1 MNTLMKRTLIVC
13 VLALTSMAAFAQK
26 DPGFGVKA
34 GLNFNSN
41 GDYKFDSAPSLSSD
55 TKMGWHLGVFGQF
68 GDNVFF
74 RPELIYTKTSS
85 EYDGADFDMK
95 KLDLP
100 LLVGLRILGP
110 LKVFAGPDLQYILDT
125 DLEDVTLGDL
135 ENDFTVG
142 LHIGA
147 GVDLGNIGIDL
158 RYERGLSANEADF
171 VNLPDQRLD
180 TRTSQFILGVSVKL

>member
-1 MNTLMKRTLIVC
+1 MKRTLLSC
-13 VLALTSMAAFAQK
+13 LLGLFALSAFAQK
-26 DPGFGVKA
+26 DPGFGIKA

-41 GDYKFDSAPSLSSD
+41 GDYKFTDTPDIGSD
-55 TKMGWHLGVFGQF
+55 TKIGYHLGIFGQF
-68 GDNVFF
+68 GDKIFF
-74 RPELIYTKTSS
+74 RPELIYTKTKSGYEVGGS
-85 EYDGADFDMK
+85 DSDFDMS

-100 LLVGLRILGP
+100 LLVGIRILGP

-125 DLEDVTLGDL
+125 DFEDVTLGDV

-158 RYERGLSANEADF
+158 RYERGLSSNEAEFAGLED
-171 VNLPDQRLD
+171 RLD
-180 TRTSQFILGVSVKL
+180 TRPSQFILGLSVKL

>member
-1 MNTLMKRTLIVC
+1 MRRTLLTC
-13 VLALTSMAAFAQK
+13 LLALCSLAAFSQK
-26 DPGFGVKA
+26 DSGFGIKA

-41 GDYKFDSAPSLSSD
+41 GDYKFDSAPNLSSD

-68 GDNVFF
+68 GDKVFF

-110 LKVFAGPDLQYILDT
+110 LKVFAGLDLQYILDT
-125 DLEDVTLGDL
+125 DFEDVTLGDL

-158 RYERGLSANEADF
+158 RYERGLSSNEADF

>member
-1 MNTLMKRTLIVC
+1 MKRTI
-13 VLALTSMAAFAQK
+13 LACLLGLFSMAAFSQQN
-26 DPGFGVKA
+26 PGFGLKG

-41 GDYKFDSAPSLSSD
+41 GEYKFDSAPNLSSD
-55 TKMGWHLGVFGQF
+55 TKMGYHIGVFGQF
-68 GDNVFF
+68 GEKLFF
-74 RPELIYTKTSS
+74 RPELIYTKTQS
-85 EYDGADFDMK
+85 EYDGADFDMS

-110 LKVFAGPDLQYILDT
+110 IKIFAGPDLQYILNT
-125 DLEDVTLGDL
+125 DFQDLDLGDV

-147 GVDLGNIGIDL
+147 GVDLGNLGVDL
-158 RYERGLSANEADF
+158 RYERGLSSNEADF
-171 VNLPDQRLD
+171 VGLSDQRLD